1 MSLPQVTVLLEG
13 VPITGVTL
21 SGVTI
26 SHGRRQITEQPAPNT
41 LSVTMLTPAA
51 PFPFFT
57 GAKIAVEAVHDGT
70 TTNRFTGTVIQIA
83 VGRYTSELIAVS
95 NALGR
100 LARTRIPDLPLP
112 FTTIGANIVRVLDAA
127 AKPLDD
133 SDIVGILSISGSDS
147 VYDVP
152 GYDTTIDPG
161 TVNLIEGLSVGGN
174 ALDMCQQLAGWEPFG
189 LFWETNDSEIYFYDA
204 LRRSDVTPSFALEPG
219 QVLNEWIAEQAVDA
233 VINLAS
239 VEWGAEGDKAAA
251 ANLDSLNQFGVFSLS
266 IDAPIDDEL
275 DALTWANRLVANG
288 NQPAYVTDSLEIDLA
303 TEAVDDELTS
313 DILAM
318 EMNDVIDVSQITIP
332 GLPSLMYVEG
342 WNETITASSYRFD
355 LALSDI
361 RLTRPPQTWEQV
373 PELLKWEDIPGT
385 VRWTDLITDYL
396 QETYA

>member
-1 MSLPQVTVLLEG
+1 
-13 VPITGVTL
+13 
-21 SGVTI
+21 
-26 SHGRRQITEQPAPNT
+26 
-41 LSVTMLTPAA
+41 
-51 PFPFFT
+51 
-57 GAKIAVEAVHDGT
+57 
-70 TTNRFTGTVIQIA
+70 
-83 VGRYTSELIAVS
+83 
-95 NALGR
+95 
-100 LARTRIPDLPLP
+100 
-112 FTTIGANIVRVLDAA
+112 
-127 AKPLDD
+127 
-133 SDIVGILSISGSDS
+133 VGILSISGSDS

-189 LFWETNDSEIYFYDA
+189 LFWETNDSQIYFYDA
-204 LRRSDVTPSFALEPG
+204 LRRSDITPSYALEPG
-219 QVLNEWIAEQAVDA
+219 HVLNEWIAEQAVDA
-233 VINLAS
+233 VTNLAS
-239 VEWGAEGDKAAA
+239 VQWGADGDKAAA
-251 ANLDSLNQFGVFSLS
+251 ANIDSLNQFGVFSLS